1 MSVALSLTHLRI
13 DLIARSQI
21 HLGGYQA
28 GERMGFT
35 RAAERSGATSP
46 ATRCWAQCYYAKP
59 VRLSL
64 TCHNRCHTA

>member
-46 ATRCWAQCYYAKP
+46 ATRCWA
-59 VRLSL
+59 SIL
-64 TCHNRCHTA
+64 TGKDVCSM